1 MGESGSFWL
10 PDAMST
16 LAPEVDSLFYFV
28 VWASTIIFIAVI
40 AAMVY
45 FMVRYRRKSEA
56 FVPIPEPEN
65 RLLEMT
71 WIVLPTILTMIV
83 FTWGFKVFVRLSTPP
98 PDAYQ
103 ITVRAQQWAWNFE
116 YPNGASSTNEL
127 YVPVGTPVK
136 LNMSSTD
143 VIHSFFV
150 PDFRIKQ
157 DVLPN
162 RYTSVWFE
170 AIDQGDF
177 QVYCTE
183 YCGTQHS
190 GMLATIH
197 VVTQTEFDT
206 WLDSQN
212 QDLPPVELGER
223 LFAQCS
229 VCHSTAGIRI
239 VGPPLNGIFGQERT
253 FDDGSTGTV
262 DDDYLHESIV
272 SPSAKIVATYPNA
285 MPATFGAS
293 LSPKEVDG
301 LIAYIKSME

>member
-10 PDAMST
+10 PDAMSS

-28 VWASTIIFIAVI
+28 TWASTVIFIAVI
-40 AAMVY
+40 AAMIY
-45 FMVRYRRKSEA
+45 FMIRYRRRSEA
-56 FVPIPEPEN
+56 DVPIPEPES
-65 RLLEMT
+65 RVLEVT

-83 FTWGFKVFVRLSTPP
+83 FTWGFKVFVKLNTAP
-98 PDAYQ
+98 PDSYQ
-103 ITVRAQQWAWNFE
+103 VTVRALQWSWEFE
-116 YPNGASSTNEL
+116 YANGASSMNDL
-127 YVPVGTPVK
+127 YVPFGQPVK
-136 LNMSSTD
+136 LTMTSDD

-170 AIDQGDF
+170 ATEPGEY

-197 VVTQTEFDT
+197 VVSQNEFDT
-206 WLDSQN
+206 WMASQN
-212 QDLPPVELGER
+212 QDLPPVELGEQV
-223 LFAQCS
+223 FAQCA

-239 VGPPLNGIFGQERT
+239 VGPHLNGIFGEERT
-253 FDDGSTGTV
+253 FDDGTSGII
-262 DDDYLHESIV
+262 DEDYLHESIV
-272 SPSAKIVATYPNA
+272 TPSAKVVATYPPA
-285 MPATFGAS
+285 MPATYGS
-293 LSPKEVDG
+293 TLSPKEITG
-301 LIAYIKSME
+301 LIAYIKSLK